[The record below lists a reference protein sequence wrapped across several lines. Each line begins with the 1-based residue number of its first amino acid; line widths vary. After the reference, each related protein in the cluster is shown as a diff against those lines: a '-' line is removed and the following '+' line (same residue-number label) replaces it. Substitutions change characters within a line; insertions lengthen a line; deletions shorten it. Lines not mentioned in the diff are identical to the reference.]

1 MVNRPE
7 RVHSVALVSRGSF
20 WLLREIEAEDVEELL
35 EAHRENAKQRRWLKH
50 NRGTLV
56 TAVSTRGRN
65 LSSGLG
71 GVSEVVVK
79 EARLPWRRRL
89 AHRFGA
95 VSRFCRDFEVHDRLG
110 ALGIAAPVVV
120 AASHR
125 PVGPREY
132 EVTVYVSG
140 SKTLR
145 EYLWLGDSV
154 LESAIKRSELM
165 HHVGAWL
172 RRAHDA
178 GLWQRDLKPNNILV
192 RGASLGFSEG
202 FSEGSEGDVEFF
214 LLDITA
220 VRFFSGPLV
229 EEQRTRNLSQ
239 LLDLPA
245 AFDTEAAPAL
255 LAGYTKNDAD
265 EIGRL
270 EARVREEI
278 RGRRERRRSRTGFLY
293 VDEEYFK
300 YGERP

>member
-1 MVNRPE
+1 MMDRPE

-20 WLLREIEAEDVEELL
+20 WLLREIEAQDVEELL
-35 EAHRENAKQRRWLKH
+35 AAHRENVKQRRWLKH

-56 TAVSTRGRN
+56 TVVSTRGRN
-65 LSSGLG
+65 LSSRLD

-95 VSRFCRDFEVHDRLG
+95 VSRFCRDFEVHDRLS

-120 AASHR
+120 AASRR
-125 PVGPREY
+125 PVGPHEY

-145 EYLWLGDSV
+145 ECLWLGDSV
-154 LESAIKRSELM
+154 LESATERSELL

-192 RGASLGFSEG
+192 RAASL
-202 FSEGSEGDVEFF
+202 SEGDVELF
-214 LLDITA
+214 LLDTTA
-220 VRFFSGPLV
+220 VRFFAGPLG

-255 LAGYTKNDAD
+255 LAGYTENDAG

-270 EARVREEI
+270 EARVREEV

>member
-20 WLLREIEAEDVEELL
+20 WLLREIDAENVEELL
-35 EAHRENAKQRRWLKH
+35 VAHRENAKQRRWLKH

-56 TAVSTRGRN
+56 TRVNTRGRG
-65 LSSGLG
+65 LSPRLD
-71 GVSEVVVK
+71 GVCDLVVK
-79 EARLPWRRRL
+79 EVRLPWRRRL
-89 AHRFGA
+89 AHQFGA
-95 VSRFCRDFEVHDRLG
+95 VSRFCRDFEVHDRLS
-110 ALGIAAPVVV
+110 AEGIASPVVV

-145 EYLWLGDSV
+145 ECLWLGDGV
-154 LESAIKRSELM
+154 LESAIKRSELL
-165 HHVGAWL
+165 HQVGAWL

-192 RGASLGFSEG
+192 RAASS
-202 FSEGSEGDVEFF
+202 GSEGGVEFF

-220 VRFFSGPLV
+220 VRFFAGSLR
-229 EEQRTRNLSQ
+229 EEQRTRNLAQ

-255 LAGYTKNDAD
+255 LAGYTEDDAG
-265 EIGRL
+265 EIGRI
-270 EARVREEI
+270 EARVREEV

-293 VDEEYFK
+293 VDEEHFK